1 MDTVIVGLKALEA
14 GSYYMFH
21 VRPKETLALN
31 TVFLEVF
38 ANYCTGI
45 GICHNFD
52 SNCFIIMIPE
62 ASEVTC
68 VSWN

>member
-1 MDTVIVGLKALEA
+1 METVIVGLKALEA

-52 SNCFIIMIPE
+52 SNCL
-62 ASEVTC
+62 SL
-68 VSWN
+68 